1 MKRLS
6 LIGLSMIAALAATAI
21 AVSLSSG
28 SSHREAPNLQLDPT
42 ADNTDT
48 YAFTAKNAPKSLTV
62 VANWIPGQNPAGGP
76 EFYRFDDRARYYV
89 NIDNTGD
96 GKPDVRYL
104 WRFTTSI
111 RNKNR
116 TVYSLPG
123 PQRFGDQRL
132 NVIQRY
138 SLVKERIT
146 RRGGKTRTNTVT
158 LARRVPVPPSNVGPK
173 TFPNYEAFTAPAV
186 RGLKGGGHT
195 FAGQRE
201 DPFFFDL
208 GAGFDS
214 VNVRKGTGNE
224 GAGRDDFAGINV
236 SSIVLQV
243 PEREVTRD
251 RKQVSSPNARNSV
264 VGVWASTDRR
274 KLEVSNAD
282 YNKLPPSSIRAGSG
296 KQRGRSSNGFVQV
309 SRLGVPL
316 VNELIVPLARRD
328 LFNRT
333 TPDQDAKRYGKFVV
347 KPELAAI
354 LNKLFKVNAPEN
366 NRTDL
371 VQALLQGIP
380 GLNETK
386 GFAKGKAPAVDTLKL
401 NLGTPPA
408 AGAENRFGVI
418 GGDMAGF
425 PNGRRLGDDVVDIA
439 LQAVAGFLKGNKV
452 PLGDGVDQNDK
463 PFRAT
468 FPYVQTPDSGFNQ
481 KPAQR
486 FEPQH
491 APVPA
496 GGK

>member
-1 MKRLS
+1 MKKLS
-6 LIGLSMIAALAATAI
+6 LIAALAAVAI

-48 YAFTAKNAPKSLTV
+48 YAFTAKNAPGSLTV

-89 NIDNTGD
+89 NIDSNGD

-104 WRFTTSI
+104 WRFTTKI

-116 TVYSLPG
+116 TVYALPG
-123 PQRFGDQRL
+123 ATRFDDPKL
-132 NVIQRY
+132 NVVQFY
-138 SLVKERIT
+138 ALDKQTIT
-146 RRGGKTRTNTVT
+146 RRGKRTSVRTTRI
-158 LARRVPVPPSNVGPK
+158 ASAVPVPPSNVGPK
-173 TFPNYEAFTAPAV
+173 TFPNYEAFTGPAV
-186 RGLKGGGHT
+186 RRLKGGGLT

-214 VNVRKGTGNE
+214 ANIRKGTGNE

-243 PEREVTRD
+243 PERAVTRD
-251 RKQVSSPNARNSV
+251 RRQVSSPNARNSV

-274 KLEVSNAD
+274 KLEVTNSD
-282 YNKLPPSSIRAGSG
+282 YNKLAPSRR
-296 KQRGRSSNGFVQV
+296 RGRSSNRFVQV

-316 VNELIVPLARRD
+316 VNELIIPLARRD
-328 LFNRT
+328 QFNRT
-333 TPDQDAKRYGKFVV
+333 TPNEDAKRYGSFVL

-354 LNKLFKVNAPEN
+354 LNKLFNVKAPER

-380 GLNETK
+380 GVNETK
-386 GFAKGKAPAVDTLKL
+386 GFRKGKAPAVDTLKL

-425 PNGRRLGDDVVDIA
+425 PNGRRLGDDVVDIG

-463 PFRAT
+463 QFRST

-481 KPAQR
+481 QPAQR